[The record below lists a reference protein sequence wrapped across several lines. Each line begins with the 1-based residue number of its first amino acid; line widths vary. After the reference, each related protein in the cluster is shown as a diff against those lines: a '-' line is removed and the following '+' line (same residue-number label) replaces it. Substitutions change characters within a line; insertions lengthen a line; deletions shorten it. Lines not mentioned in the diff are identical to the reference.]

1 MTDIQRQEQRQGRRK
16 GLDAAAVITIDG
28 RPLSVRT
35 LDLAPGGLSVSAGRQ
50 LAVGK
55 NCHVNFELP
64 EEEGM
69 RIVAA
74 SAHIVYCFYTGDSAY
89 RVGLQFSMLHA
100 DGAVAVAG
108 YLNE

>member
-16 GLDAAAVITIDG
+16 GLDTTALVTIDG

-64 EEEGM
+64 AAGGM

-74 SAHIVYCFYTGDSAY
+74 SAHIVYCFYSGDSAY

-100 DGAVAVAG
+100 DGADAVG
-108 YLNE
+108 SYLAD